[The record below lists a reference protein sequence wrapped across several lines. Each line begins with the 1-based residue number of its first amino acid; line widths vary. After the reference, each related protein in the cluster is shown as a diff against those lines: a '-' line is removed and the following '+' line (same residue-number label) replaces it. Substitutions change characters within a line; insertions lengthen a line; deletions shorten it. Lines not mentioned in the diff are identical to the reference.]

1 MLPLVQDASSF
12 FDSEPALQQGRFV
25 VHGITCAA
33 CVLEIEAL
41 LQGLPGVN
49 RVQVD
54 PATESVRLHWD
65 SRRVS
70 PAAMSQKLQPAG
82 YRLLPSADPALQEA
96 EQREERKALWR
107 LAVALLC
114 MMQVMMYST
123 PIYLSA
129 PGELDAQSESLLRW
143 ANWVLSLPVVF
154 FSAGPFF
161 SHAWTALRQGQITM
175 DLAVVLGIVV
185 ALLAGTVAS
194 FDTQNILR
202 AEIYLDSLV
211 MFISFILVGRYFE
224 RVLRRRALARVDA
237 LLSDTPQSVVRQI
250 GEHREEVIS
259 VGDLRPGDVI
269 RLKAGSP
276 VPADARVL
284 DHAVQIE
291 ESMLTG
297 ESMPVVRRPGELVLA
312 GSVNLQALARLQ
324 VTVTGERTQFAA
336 MRRMIEAAAQTRPAY
351 AQTID
356 RLAPIFLAF
365 VLGAAA
371 LAALMWWSTDPARA
385 IQSAIAVLIVT
396 CPCALYLASPV
407 ALLRAAGVLATRGV
421 MVQRLQALEGLA
433 KVRSVIF
440 DKTGTLTQHALEV
453 TDLRCAGASPVGESL
468 AAAAALAQH
477 STHPMARALVEY
489 AKTSRIEIAQIDLAS
504 VTETPGKGMQGRILS
519 GPVAGQTVRLG
530 SSAFCNLPPC
540 APHEWSLHLSVVG
553 DKATE
558 SRWLLSFALAEK
570 LRPEAR
576 PMVSQFQREGLALA
590 LLSGDH
596 PQATHRIGNQLGIN
610 NIHATQTPHDKLAH
624 VRALQGEGST
634 VMMVGDGINDA
645 ASLAQA
651 DVSVVLGNAS
661 ALAQSRADFIIQS
674 EQLGDLIWLREV
686 ALKTHQVLRSNIA
699 WALAYN
705 AIAVPA
711 AMSGWLAPWAAGLG
725 MALSSILVVANSL
738 RIGARR

>member
-1 MLPLVQDASSF
+1 MLPLVQDLASF
-12 FDSEPALQQGRFV
+12 ADSEPVLEQGRFV
-25 VHGITCAA
+25 VQGITCAA
-33 CVLEIEAL
+33 CVLEIEAIL
-41 LQGLPGVN
+41 LGLPGVS

-54 PATESVRLHWD
+54 PATQSVRLHWD
-65 SRRVS
+65 ATRVN
-70 PAAMSQKLQPAG
+70 PAVMGQRLQPAG
-82 YRLLPSADPALQEA
+82 YRLLPSADPALQES

-161 SHAWTALRQGQITM
+161 SHAWSALRRGQITM
-175 DLAVVLGIVV
+175 DLAVVLGVVV
-185 ALLAGTVAS
+185 ALIAGTVAS
-194 FDTQNILR
+194 FDAQSILR

-237 LLSDTPQSVVRQI
+237 LLSDTPQTVVRQI
-250 GEHREEVIS
+250 SDNREEVVA

-284 DHAVQIE
+284 DHAVQLE

-297 ESMPVVRRPGELVLA
+297 ESMPVVRQPGELVLA
-312 GSVNLQALARLQ
+312 GSVNLQAIALLQ

-336 MRRMIEAAAQTRPAY
+336 MRRMIEAAAQTRPAF
-351 AQTID
+351 AQSVD
-356 RLAPIFLAF
+356 RLAPMFLAF

-371 LAALMWWSTDPARA
+371 LAALVWWGTDPARA

-433 KVRSVIF
+433 KVQSVIF

-453 TDLRCAGASPVGESL
+453 VDLRCAGATPVGESL
-468 AAAAALAQH
+468 AVAAALAQH
-477 STHPMARALVEY
+477 STHPMARALLEY
-489 AKTSRIEIAQIDLAS
+489 AKTSRIEVAQIDVAS
-504 VTETPGKGMQGRILS
+504 VIETPGQGMQGRILS
-519 GPVAGQTVRLG
+519 GPLAGRMLRLG
-530 SSAFCNLPPC
+530 SSAFCVLPEC
-540 APHEWSLHLSVVG
+540 APHDWSLHLSVLG
-553 DKATE
+553 NKATE
-558 SRWLLSFALAEK
+558 LRWLVSFALAEK

-576 PMVSQFQREGLALA
+576 SVVSQFQREGLALA
-590 LLSGDH
+590 LLSGD
-596 PQATHRIGNQLGIN
+596 QADATHGIGKQLGIDN
-610 NIHATQTPHDKLAH
+610 MHAAQTPQDKLAYL
-624 VRALQGEGST
+624 RTLQGQGST

-674 EQLGDLIWLREV
+674 EQLGDLIWLREL

-738 RIGARR
+738 RISARR